1 MSIKILVVDDNSDIL
16 ANVAEYL
23 EMKGWIVE
31 CSLTSADAWERVH
44 RSDID
49 LMILDVGLPGMDGMT
64 LCRRLRS
71 EGKTLPILMLTARD
85 AIDDRFD
92 GLMAGA
98 DDYLVKP
105 FALRELAAR
114 VETLLRRTLGATN
127 STLTVGPLTMN
138 LRTLKVT
145 RNQIPIKLNP
155 TCLKILRSL
164 MSRSPAIV
172 SRAQLE
178 LEIWPNDQP
187 MSDSLRSNLYLLR
200 QAIDKP
206 FENEGALLHT
216 HQGFGWS
223 IEAPEVKTEIE
234 PEAKSE
240 AQNSPP
246 PLPPE
251 VSQCFSRATPTQS
264 GSSVVSPTPSFC

>member
-1 MSIKILVVDDNSDIL
+1 MTIKILVVDDNSDIL

-85 AIDDRFD
+85 AIDDRVD

-234 PEAKSE
+234 PKAKSE
-240 AQNSPP
+240 AQNSPHP
-246 PLPPE
+246 P
-251 VSQCFSRATPTQS
+251 
-264 GSSVVSPTPSFC
+264 SP

>member
-23 EMKGWIVE
+23 EMKGWSVQ

-44 RSDID
+44 RTDID

-64 LCRRLRS
+64 LCRRLRA

-85 AIDDRFD
+85 TVDDRVD

-98 DDYLVKP
+98 DDYLIKP

-114 VETLLRRTLGATN
+114 VETLLRRSIGVAN
-127 STLTVGPLTMN
+127 SQLSVGPLTMN
-138 LRTLKVT
+138 LRRLKVT
-145 RNQIPIKLNP
+145 RSGIPVKLNP
-155 TCLKILRSL
+155 TCLKILRCL
-164 MSRSPAIV
+164 MSKSPAVV

-178 LEIWPNDQP
+178 MEVWPQDQP

-206 FENEGALLHT
+206 FEKQGQAPMLHT

-223 IEAPEVKTEIE
+223 IE
-234 PEAKSE
+234 
-240 AQNSPP
+240 PP
-246 PLPPE
+246 
-251 VSQCFSRATPTQS
+251 SDS
-264 GSSVVSPTPSFC
+264 GRD

>member
-44 RSDID
+44 RNDID
-49 LMILDVGLPGMDGMT
+49 LMVLDVGLPGMDGMT

-85 AIDDRFD
+85 AIDDRVD

-145 RNQIPIKLNP
+145 RNQTPIKLNP
-155 TCLKILRSL
+155 TCLKILRCL
-164 MSRSPAIV
+164 M
-172 SRAQLE
+172 
-178 LEIWPNDQP
+178 
-187 MSDSLRSNLYLLR
+187 
-200 QAIDKP
+200 
-206 FENEGALLHT
+206 
-216 HQGFGWS
+216 
-223 IEAPEVKTEIE
+223 
-234 PEAKSE
+234 
-240 AQNSPP
+240 
-246 PLPPE
+246 
-251 VSQCFSRATPTQS
+251 
-264 GSSVVSPTPSFC
+264 

>member
-1 MSIKILVVDDNSDIL
+1 
-16 ANVAEYL
+16 
-23 EMKGWIVE
+23 
-31 CSLTSADAWERVH
+31 
-44 RSDID
+44 
-49 LMILDVGLPGMDGMT
+49 
-64 LCRRLRS
+64 
-71 EGKTLPILMLTARD
+71 
-85 AIDDRFD
+85 
-92 GLMAGA
+92 MAGA

-145 RNQIPIKLNP
+145 RDQTPIKLNP
-155 TCLKILRSL
+155 TCLKILRCL
-164 MSRSPAIV
+164 MSRSPAVV
-172 SRAQLE
+172 SRTQLE

-206 FENEGALLHT
+206 FEKEGALLRT

-223 IEAPEVKTEIE
+223 IEAPEIQTQTE
-234 PEAKSE
+234 PQGKNEA
-240 AQNSPP
+240 
-246 PLPPE
+246 
-251 VSQCFSRATPTQS
+251 
-264 GSSVVSPTPSFC
+264 